1 VHPVFVKVFPE
12 KERHEAG
19 GIGYGT
25 REDWSQERVSVLEMP
40 GHFRGRSYNESHIHD
55 QGTAKNDN
63 DCIT

>member
-1 VHPVFVKVFPE
+1 MKGT
-12 KERHEAG
+12 KQEAL
-19 GIGYGT
+19 T
-25 REDWSQERVSVLEMP
+25 MELREDRSQERVSLLEMP